1 MNTIQAGEAGYV
13 TMKNFVATLVSVSL
27 AICGGLSAVG
37 AFVLQQHSLHPHV
50 QSADR
55 DDIASVNTQLSE
67 IKMEQREQRRDIRE
81 LIERLPGP

>member
-1 MNTIQAGEAGYV
+1 MNIKTNGNGGYV
-13 TMKNFVATLVSVSL
+13 TMKNFVATTL
-27 AICGGLSAVG
+27 AICGGLSAVV